1 MEWLNYP
8 TFVVGHPKSGTS
20 LLISMLDNHPQL
32 VVLPE
37 ESDFFNSVY
46 RPLKW
51 KFIEHYTKDEK
62 TDIVIGQIINI
73 THLSNFKKA
82 KIDDSIGGNFDYSN
96 FNSEKFVTNLRE
108 LLLCSNF
115 TFKEIFSSI
124 FCAFYKTSS
133 VYKNRTNLNG

>member
-1 MEWLNYP
+1 MPQRHEDTKLHKVFLTQKLKDTKLHKKNFNNYLCESLCFFVSWCLGGKNFSNMEWLNYP

-51 KFIEHYTKDEK
+51 KFLEHYTKDEK
-62 TDIVIGQIINI
+62 IDIVIGQIINI
-73 THLSNFKKA
+73 THLSNF
-82 KIDDSIGGNFDYSN
+82 
-96 FNSEKFVTNLRE
+96 
-108 LLLCSNF
+108 
-115 TFKEIFSSI
+115 
-124 FCAFYKTSS
+124 
-133 VYKNRTNLNG
+133 